1 MLRSQERLTRYECSR
16 IIGVR
21 ASQIQMSAPIL
32 VDMTTIPPEKQS
44 NFMYIAALEMR
55 AQKLDMIVRRPL
67 PMGEFY
73 EVQLSEMRLC
83 EDLDAL
89 IAMFEN

>member
-1 MLRSQERLTRYECSR
+1 
-16 IIGVR
+16 
-21 ASQIQMSAPIL
+21 
-32 VDMTTIPPEKQS
+32 
-44 NFMYIAALEMR
+44 MYIAALEMR